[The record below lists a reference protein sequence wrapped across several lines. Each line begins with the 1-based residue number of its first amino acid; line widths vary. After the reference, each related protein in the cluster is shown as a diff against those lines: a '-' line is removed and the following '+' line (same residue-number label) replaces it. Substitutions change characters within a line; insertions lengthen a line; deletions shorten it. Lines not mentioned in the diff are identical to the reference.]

1 MKNIIGKAVLLA
13 SALLFSVTGTSCSDD
28 NNATPEQEQTYD
40 MTGFAKGADVSWL
53 PRWSGAESSST
64 MPTERLPSV

>member
-28 NNATPEQEQTYD
+28 NNATPEPEQTY
-40 MTGFAKGADVSWL
+40 
-53 PRWSGAESSST
+53 
-64 MPTERLPSV
+64 